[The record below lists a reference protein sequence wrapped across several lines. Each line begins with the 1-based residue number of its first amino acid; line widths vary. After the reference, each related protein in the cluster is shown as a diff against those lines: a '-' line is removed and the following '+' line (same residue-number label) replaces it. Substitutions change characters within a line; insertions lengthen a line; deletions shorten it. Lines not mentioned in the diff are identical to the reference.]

1 VAAGVAV
8 LIALPPIVAALPA
21 RESGVAADAL
31 LRQIQAS
38 GRAGYSGYAEAVG
51 GMRLPL
57 TEEFSSLADL
67 FGDRTRLRV
76 WWRGERDWRVDAI
89 EPTGETGLHRD
100 AVGAWTWDYEANQVS
115 RIDEPSLRLPRPA
128 DLDPAQLG
136 RRLLAEA
143 TAREVSRLPARRV
156 AGQHAPGLRLR
167 PNDPRTTIASVDV
180 WADPGTGVPIRVD
193 VNGRGASGASGASGG
208 NRPVVAASYLEFDP
222 RPPSAAVTR
231 FAPPARAEVTYG
243 QLSDLATSADLL
255 ASLAPPE
262 ELAGYRLRRRAEGL
276 GGIGTYG
283 RGVTLLAAA
292 PLPGRLSWPLRDQL
306 RTARGVR
313 AGPAGLQLSVGPLSL
328 LLTDDAPGGR
338 HWLLTGTVTA
348 ETLQRAAAEIAAGP
362 LEPR

>member
-1 VAAGVAV
+1 VVAAGVAALV
-8 LIALPPIVAALPA
+8 ALPPVMAALPA
-21 RESGVAADAL
+21 RDSGVAAGAL

-38 GRAGYSGYAEAVG
+38 GRAGYSGYAEVVG
-51 GMRLPL
+51 GLRLPL

-76 WWRGERDWRVDAI
+76 WWRGERDWRVDVI
-89 EPTGETGLHRD
+89 EPTGETSLRRD
-100 AVGAWTWDYEANQVS
+100 ALGAWTWDYEANQVT

-143 TAREVSRLPARRV
+143 AAREVSRLPARRI
-156 AGQHAPGLRLR
+156 AGRDAPGLRLR
-167 PNDPRTTIASVDV
+167 PGDPRATIASVDV
-180 WADPGTGVPIRVD
+180 WADPGTGAPVRVD
-193 VNGRGASGASGASGG
+193 VNGRGAH
-208 NRPVVAASYLEFDP
+208 RPVVAAAFLEFDP

-243 QLSDLATSADLL
+243 QLSDLAASADLF
-255 ASLAPPE
+255 ASLAPPQ

-283 RGVTLLAAA
+283 RGVVVLAAA
-292 PLPGRLSWPLRDQL
+292 SLPERISWPLRDQL
-306 RTARGVR
+306 RRARGVR
-313 AGPAGLQLSVGPLSL
+313 AAPAGLQLSVGPLSL
-328 LLTDDAPGGR
+328 LLTDHTPGGR

-348 ETLQRAAAEIAAGP
+348 QTLQRAAAELAARP
-362 LEPR
+362 LAPR